1 MNKSTNRDWKSHSR
15 TRSYG
20 YPLMSIVDEDEST
33 TVITPDGKSQQWDQ
47 WLKKRKQTHFR
58 DEGNFP
64 LTASSR
70 FFAAPKHRTAMG
82 EYIVPEGG
90 KPLSGLDFQLP
101 GPLDYSPE
109 YKQVLSSAP
118 EWSMPGRDERVQ
130 RSVTPGPNSY
140 DTSSPME
147 WNRRKVVLSSRPSP
161 TSRERHGPF
170 EVGPSSYAI
179 TQHCIGTNGPRYS
192 IPKAKRDETATGF
205 EYTLLSQPDPL
216 RFTTPAPNQYDVK
229 ECQRHRAPVTV
240 ITGLPPAGKKKTWP
254 APCDYFPINQSKS
267 PGGVSMG
274 TTYFTKDRNNV
285 PGPKYDIP
293 QLMGTGPSFT
303 MAYAREPKMRVV
315 SGLLSHPEVK
325 PGPNAYDTRPKR
337 PKRVGFS
344 IRSRTIPTYP
354 ASINGIDNT
363 LNKGSPGPAA
373 YFPHHI
379 GDIGEEK
386 RGPDFGRQYLKL
398 EDASGSPGPSDY
410 APQMIDTRLGNT
422 MTGRW
427 TNPRPPVLPGYEY
440 PPNGVTKN
448 GLSRFSGFTFSSRRS
463 PQIFNP
469 LSRRPRSAR
478 AD

>member
-1 MNKSTNRDWKSHSR
+1 MYLDPSMTYHSSWALVRHLLWLMLESRKCERRAPSPGYYMPERTYSHK
-15 TRSYG
+15 
-20 YPLMSIVDEDEST
+20 E
-33 TVITPDGKSQQWDQ
+33 K
-47 WLKKRKQTHFR
+47 
-58 DEGNFP
+58 
-64 LTASSR
+64 
-70 FFAAPKHRTAMG
+70 TAMHT
-82 EYIVPEGG
+82 ILPE
-90 KPLSGLDFQLP
+90 
-101 GPLDYSPE
+101 
-109 YKQVLSSAP
+109 
-118 EWSMPGRDERVQ
+118 R
-130 RSVTPGPNSY
+130 T
-140 DTSSPME
+140 
-147 WNRRKVVLSSRPSP
+147 
-161 TSRERHGPF
+161 
-170 EVGPSSYAI
+170 
-179 TQHCIGTNGPRYS
+179 
-192 IPKAKRDETATGF
+192 
-205 EYTLLSQPDPL
+205 
-216 RFTTPAPNQYDVK
+216 
-229 ECQRHRAPVTV
+229 
-240 ITGLPPAGKKKTWP
+240 
-254 APCDYFPINQSKS
+254 
-267 PGGVSMG
+267 
-274 TTYFTKDRNNV
+274 
-285 PGPKYDIP
+285 
-293 QLMGTGPSFT
+293 
-303 MAYAREPKMRVV
+303 
-315 SGLLSHPEVK
+315 PEVK

-398 EDASGSPGPSDY
+398 EDGPRPAPWDYGAIDCKTLSTKPRAPAYTLPARCHDKKASGSPGPSDY